1 MFHSGQI
8 MQCSHCLRRADSCP
22 GGGKGKLCKEKK
34 TRRGEIADYMRHLRI
49 HHNYVSLKIKYKE
62 EFPQLDLDTHHDGFE
77 HMRELPEESNH
88 IDDKENPD
96 DKAVIVQIQKELSE
110 ANLAREQG
118 VHEIAKLKEQFLVVG
133 MNKSKSGEIN
143 IRADNF
149 EYDPENDTLKVLDE
163 AQLNLELEGY
173 CTVSDKNKEKK
184 ISEMRR
190 RVLSQVKGIE
200 REKRGRRSSTCSV
213 RSVNSGFGTV
223 RKRSEDDEEEITSKN
238 IKLQPSSFLPT
249 LRKN

>member
-1 MFHSGQI
+1 MI
-8 MQCSHCLRRADSCP
+8 
-22 GGGKGKLCKEKK
+22 K
-34 TRRGEIADYMRHLRI
+34 TTLMTRLLLFNSR
-49 HHNYVSLKIKYKE
+49 
-62 EFPQLDLDTHHDGFE
+62 
-77 HMRELPEESNH
+77 
-88 IDDKENPD
+88 
-96 DKAVIVQIQKELSE
+96 KELSE
-110 ANLAREQG
+110 VCLAREQG

-173 CTVSDKNKEKK
+173 CTITDKNKEKK

-200 REKRGRRSSTCSV
+200 RERRGRRSSISSV